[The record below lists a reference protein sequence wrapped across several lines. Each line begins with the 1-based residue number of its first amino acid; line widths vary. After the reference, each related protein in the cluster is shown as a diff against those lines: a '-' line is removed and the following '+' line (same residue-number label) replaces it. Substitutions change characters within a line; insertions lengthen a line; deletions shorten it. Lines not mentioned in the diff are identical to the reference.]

1 MDGFSANLPPY
12 LSVRKRYRRQCGIT
26 TFYSP
31 ITHFTGRH
39 FYQTFRE
46 AHKRFK
52 ALGLRVKVLQISF
65 SRTQSAISVWRSMP
79 LHCLHWEQHDWVC
92 AVIHLKKMLDENKGE
107 LSWNNWWQA
116 GNGPSKT
123 QMGFSN
129 FSLHLRKGRENELS
143 TLKLNVNE
151 SSTFCLLR

>member
-26 TFYSP
+26 SFYSP

-92 AVIHLKKMLDENKGE
+92 AVIHLKKMLDDMKIKANYLEIIDGRQEMAQVKLKWDFLISVFIYVRE
-107 LSWNNWWQA
+107 EKMSWV
-116 GNGPSKT
+116 
-123 QMGFSN
+123 
-129 FSLHLRKGRENELS
+129 H
-143 TLKLNVNE
+143 
-151 SSTFCLLR
+151 